1 MIKVLKHGTVYAPE
15 KLGQRDVLIA
25 GEKILRIAEHID
37 EYDNLTEVEVIDMS
51 GKTIVPGYI
60 DLHEHIT
67 GGGGEQG
74 PGSRCP
80 EMKLSELVQSGV
92 TTVLGRLGTDGVTRS
107 VENLLAKCKSLN
119 EEGITAYMLTGAYGY
134 PSNTLLGSV
143 ERDVMLIAECVGVK
157 VAVSDHRSSNPDA
170 KELANL
176 ATDARRGGLL
186 GGRAGIT
193 VMHMGGGKAAMD
205 PILQMLDE
213 SDVPA
218 KNLLPTHMG
227 RTEKLLEQGREF
239 IKRGGTIDITAGDTP
254 EKTPKTAA
262 KIAKLYREGVDFSKI
277 TSSSDGCGSMPRFD
291 AAGNCIGLT
300 YASPLSLHR
309 QIVAL
314 VKNEGMPLEDALRI
328 MTVNPAAV
336 LCKTGTKGCIA
347 AGADADILA
356 LDADM
361 TICDVFARGK
371 SAMRNGTVLL
381 KGKFED

>member
-15 KLGQRDVLIA
+15 YLGERDILVA
-25 GEKILRIAEHID
+25 GEKILRVAEHID
-37 EYDNLTEVEVIDMS
+37 EYDGKPDVEIIDLR
-51 GKTIVPGYI
+51 GKTVVPGYI

-80 EMKLSELVQSGV
+80 EMKLSELIRSGV
-92 TTVLGRLGTDGVTRS
+92 TTVLGLLGTDGVTRS
-107 VENLLAKCKSLN
+107 LENLLAKCKSLN

-134 PSNTLLGSV
+134 PSTTLLGSV
-143 ERDVMLIAECVGVK
+143 ERDILLIAECVGVK
-157 VAVSDHRSSNPDA
+157 IAVSDHRSNNPDS
-170 KELANL
+170 KELAKV
-176 ATDARRGGLL
+176 ATDARRGGML

-227 RTEKLLEQGREF
+227 RTDKLLEQGRAF
-239 IKRGGTIDITAGDTP
+239 IRRGGTIDITAGDTP
-254 EKTPKTAA
+254 EKTTKSAA
-262 KIAKLYREGVDFSKI
+262 KIAELYREGVDFSKI
-277 TSSSDGCGSMPRFD
+277 VSSSDGCGSMPRFD
-291 AAGNCIGLT
+291 DAGNCIGLT

-309 QIVAL
+309 QVVAL
-314 VKNEGMPLEDALRI
+314 VKDEGLPMADALKI

-347 AGADADILA
+347 AGADADILV
-356 LDADM
+356 LDADLA
-361 TICDVFARGK
+361 IADVFARGRL
-371 SAMRNGTVLL
+371 AMQNGQVLL

>member
-15 KLGQRDVLIA
+15 KLGVRDILIA
-25 GEKILRIAEHID
+25 GDKILRVAEHID
-37 EYDNLTEVEVIDMS
+37 EYDNLPDAQIIDLA
-51 GKTIVPGYI
+51 GKIVVPGYI

-80 EMKLSELVQSGV
+80 EMKLSELVRSGV
-92 TTVLGRLGTDGVTRS
+92 TTVLGLLGTDGTTRS
-107 VENLLAKCKSLN
+107 IENLLAKCKSLN
-119 EEGITAYMLTGAYGY
+119 EEGITSYMLTGAYGY

-157 VAVSDHRSSNPDA
+157 VAVSDHRSSNPGA

-213 SDVPA
+213 TDLPA

-227 RTEKLLEQGREF
+227 RTEKLMEQGREF

-254 EKTPKTAA
+254 EKTVKSAA

-309 QIVAL
+309 QIKAL
-314 VKNEGMPLEDALRI
+314 VNNEGLPLEDALRI
-328 MTVNPAAV
+328 MTVNPAEV
-336 LCKTGTKGCIA
+336 LCKTGIKGCIA
-347 AGADADILA
+347 AGADADLLA
-356 LDADM
+356 LDGELD
-361 TICDVFARGK
+361 ICDVFAMGK
-371 SAMRNGTVLL
+371 DAMRDGKVLL